1 MKQRT
6 IHRNKKLISVKAEKK
21 KKVFNPSEYRGIYKT
36 IKNQLDEDIEHLRE
50 EWIRE

>member
-6 IHRNKKLISVKAEKK
+6 IFKNKANRPMREVLEKRK
-21 KKVFNPSEYRGIYKT
+21 FNPSEYRGIYKY
-36 IKNQLDEDIEHLRE
+36 LRLELEEEIEKIRE

>member
-6 IHRNKKLISVKAEKK
+6 IYRNKKLGPVKAQEKE
-21 KKVFNPSEYRGIYKT
+21 KVFNPSEYRGIYKNLK
-36 IKNQLDEDIEHLRE
+36 IQLEKEIENLRE